1 MPDNSDLND
10 SNESL
15 KASQR
20 KIANELNPNSQQ
32 ESRKRKREV
41 ALVLFLGVL
50 LLFLTWF
57 EFKVASI
64 SQQLPFYHSIFF
76 FGLVNFNIILVLLL
90 FFLIFR
96 NVVKVFVERR
106 GKLIGSSLKSKL
118 IIAFGSFS
126 SIPTALMLLIFI
138 FYINSS
144 LDKWFSVRS
153 TAVLKNSLEVNQE
166 YILSAKKKNYHFATQ
181 IAKNLKRENS
191 RANIS
196 NQLEKFR
203 DQFALDSVEYFP
215 NLFGQRVVVLSKDE
229 SIPEVPPPSLE
240 FLKKGLTLN
249 AEGSTIQEFAEGN
262 LVRVIVPIEAKGKAG
277 AIVVSS
283 FIPFSLISKMDD
295 ISAAYENLRNFNPLQ
310 SPLRSIYLIILILMT
325 LVILMCATWFGF
337 YLARQL
343 SIPLES
349 LGLASR
355 RISQGDYQPVA
366 IVSGSSEINQ
376 LIENFNQM
384 IANLDRSKRE
394 VLFANKN
401 MTDTLERLDEHSRYV
416 QVVLSSVTTGVISV
430 DQHGNV
436 TTINRHAGQLLN
448 VDPDRYIG
456 RNIRTVVDEKY
467 YSIFKETLKEMH
479 QTKTVSKQQEIRVDI
494 GARSVPL
501 QMNVSLLLDDRG
513 NDLGSVVVFDD
524 LTPLVA
530 AQRAAAWTEVARRIA
545 HEIKN
550 PLTPIKLS
558 AQRLEKKFGAEIK
571 DPAFSSCI
579 NMIIKQTDELK
590 NLVNEFSQF
599 ARLPQAQP
607 VSGSLNKTIEEAI
620 FLFQT
625 GHKEIAFSFE
635 GDPSLPNFKFDP
647 EQIKRALINLVD
659 NAIAAVHENDAQKR
673 APRVAIRTHYDNVLK
688 IARIVILDNGVGIPE
703 ANRSRIFEPYFS
715 TKENGTGLGL
725 AIVRR
730 IVEDHNG
737 FIRALSNEPQGTKIV
752 VELPVNVT
760 EVIASNQEF
769 SNG

>member
-1 MPDNSDLND
+1 MIE
-10 SNESL
+10 SNENL
-15 KASQR
+15 RESQ
-20 KIANELNPNSQQ
+20 KELANELNPNSQK
-32 ESRKRKREV
+32 ETRKRKREV
-41 ALVLFLGVL
+41 ALVLFLGVV

-57 EFKVASI
+57 EFKLANI

-126 SIPTALMLLIFI
+126 AIPVALMLLIFI

-144 LDKWFSVRS
+144 LDRWFSVRS

-166 YILSAKKKNYHFATQ
+166 YILTAKKKNYHFASQ
-181 IAKNLKRENS
+181 IAQNLNRNGS
-191 RANIS
+191 RDVIKK
-196 NQLEKFR
+196 QLEKYR
-203 DQFALDSVEYFP
+203 DQFALDAVEYFP
-215 NLFGQRVVVLSKDE
+215 SLFGQRVVVFSKDE

-240 FLKKGLTLN
+240 FLKKGLTLKS
-249 AEGSTIQEFAEGN
+249 EGSTIQEFAEGN
-262 LVRVIVPIEAKGKAG
+262 LVRVIVPIESRNSAS

-295 ISAAYENLRNFNPLQ
+295 ISAAYENLRNFNPIQ

-355 RISQGDYQPVA
+355 RVSQGDYQPVA

-384 IANLDRSKRE
+384 ISNLDRSKRE

-401 MTDTLERLDEHSRYV
+401 LTETLERLDEHSRYV

-448 VDPDRYIG
+448 IDPDRYIG
-456 RNIRTVVDEKY
+456 RHIRTVVDETY

-479 QTKTVSKQQEIRVDI
+479 ETKTVSKTKEIKVDI
-494 GARSVPL
+494 GGRTVPL
-501 QMNVSLLLDDRG
+501 QMNVSLLLDEKG

-524 LTPLVA
+524 LTPLMA

-558 AQRLEKKFGAEIK
+558 AQRLEKKFGADIQ

-590 NLVNEFSQF
+590 ALVNEFSQF

-607 VSGSLNKTIEEAI
+607 LLGSLNKTIEEA
-620 FLFQT
+620 LVLYQT
-625 GHKEIAFSFE
+625 GHKEINFALDA
-635 GDPSLPNFKFDP
+635 DPSLPDFKFDP
-647 EQIKRALINLVD
+647 EQIKRALINLLD
-659 NAIAAVHENDAQKR
+659 NAVAAVQENGNA
-673 APRVAIRTHYDNVLK
+673 RVSIRTQYDNLLK
-688 IARIVILDNGVGIPE
+688 IARIAILDNGVGIPE
-703 ANRSRIFEPYFS
+703 SNRSRIFEPYFS
-715 TKENGTGLGL
+715 TKAHGTGLGL

-737 FIRALSNEPQGTKIV
+737 FIRALGNEPQGTKIII
-752 VELPVNVT
+752 ELPVNVT
-760 EVIASNQEF
+760 EVVASNQEF

>member
-1 MPDNSDLND
+1 MAEN
-10 SNESL
+10 NEQL
-15 KASQR
+15 RATQKEL
-20 KIANELNPNSQQ
+20 ANELNPNSQQ
-32 ESRKRKREV
+32 ETRKRKREV
-41 ALVLFLGVL
+41 ALVLFLGIL

-57 EFKVASI
+57 EFKLASI

-76 FGLVNFNIILVLLL
+76 FGLVNFNIILILLL
-90 FFLIFR
+90 FFLVFR
-96 NVVKVFVERR
+96 NIVKVFVERR

-126 SIPTALMLLIFI
+126 SIPTALMLLIFV

-166 YILSAKKKNYHFATQ
+166 YILTAKKKNYHFANQ
-181 IAKNLKRENS
+181 IAKDLKTGSSRE
-191 RANIS
+191 AITK
-196 NQLEKFR
+196 QLEQYR
-203 DQFALDSVEYFP
+203 DQFALDAVEYYP
-215 NLFGQRVVVLSKDE
+215 SLFGQRSLVLSKDE

-240 FLKKGLTLN
+240 FLKKGLSSN
-249 AEGSTIQEFAEGN
+249 SEGSTIQEFAEGN
-262 LVRVIVPIEAKGKAG
+262 LVRVIVPIEGRGKAG

-355 RISQGDYQPVA
+355 RVSQGDYQPVA

-401 MTDTLERLDEHSRYV
+401 LTETLERLDEHSRYV

-448 VDPDRYIG
+448 IDPDRYIG
-456 RNIRTVVDEKY
+456 RHIRTVVDEKY
-467 YSIFKETLKEMH
+467 YTIFRETLKEMH
-479 QTKTVSKQQEIRVDI
+479 RTKTVNKDQEVKVDI
-494 GARSVPL
+494 GGRTVPL
-501 QMNVSLLLDDRG
+501 QMNVSLLLDEKG

-558 AQRLEKKFGAEIK
+558 AQRLEKKFGSQVK

-590 NLVNEFSQF
+590 ALVNEFSQF

-607 VSGSLNKTIEEAI
+607 LLGSLNKTVEEAL

-625 GHKEIAFSFE
+625 GHKEISFSFE
-635 GDPSLPNFKFDP
+635 PDLSLPEFKFDP
-647 EQIKRALINLVD
+647 EQIKRALTNLLD
-659 NAIAAVHENDAQKR
+659 NSVAAVQENRGA
-673 APRVAIRTHYDNVLK
+673 RVSIRTQYDSLLK
-688 IARIVILDNGVGIPE
+688 IARVAILDNGVGIPE
-703 ANRSRIFEPYFS
+703 SNRARIFEPYFS
-715 TKENGTGLGL
+715 TKEHGTGLGL

-737 FIRALSNEPQGTKIV
+737 FIRALSNEPQGTKIII
-752 VELPVNVT
+752 ELPVNVT
-760 EVIASNQEF
+760 EVVKPANQEF